1 MTGLNG
7 RVPTVAAASA
17 TEPAIAVRGLT
28 KRYGAI
34 EALRGVELTVP
45 RGALFGLVGPNGA
58 GKTTL
63 IKALVGALRPSGG
76 EVRVL
81 GADPLR
87 DRARVRQ
94 QIGYMPQAPALY
106 DDLSARDNIAFFA
119 AAHAVPDLAARVTEV
134 LAFTELTERADD
146 SIASFSGGMRR
157 RVSLAAALV
166 HRPTLLLLDEPTAA
180 VDPALRTRFWQQFR
194 ALAAAGATLFI
205 STHLMD
211 EALLC
216 DQIAMLYAGRIIAC
230 DAPQRLLERGHT
242 RLTVR
247 EDGRDE
253 TVVIGSRPEDLA
265 GALHPYGL
273 APDVQAVTLAADSLE
288 TVLLTLIEQQDR
300 TMYEQAGV
308 R

>member
-1 MTGLNG
+1 MNGLNE
-7 RVPTVAAASA
+7 RMPARTVTTAAA
-17 TEPAIAVRGLT
+17 PAIAVRGLT

-34 EALRGVELTVP
+34 EALQGVDLTVP

-87 DRARVRQ
+87 ERAQVRRQ
-94 QIGYMPQAPALY
+94 VGYMPQAPALY
-106 DDLSARDNIAFFA
+106 DDLSARDNVAFFA

-134 LAFTELTERADD
+134 LEFAELAARADD
-146 SIASFSGGMRR
+146 SVASFSGGMRR
-157 RVSLAAALV
+157 RVSLATALA
-166 HRPTLLLLDEPTAA
+166 HRPDLLLLDEPTAA
-180 VDPALRTRFWQQFR
+180 VDPALRARFWQQFR
-194 ALAAAGATLFI
+194 TLAAAGATLLI

-216 DQIAMLYAGRIIAC
+216 DQVAMLYAGRIIAC
-230 DAPQRLLERGHT
+230 DAPQRLLECGRT

-247 EDGRDE
+247 REGQDE
-253 TVVIGSRPEDLA
+253 TAVIGGRPEDLA
-265 GALHPYGL
+265 GALYAYGL
-273 APDVQAVTLAADSLE
+273 SPAVQAVTLAADSLE
-288 TVLLTLIEQQDR
+288 TVLLTLIERQDGAVH
-300 TMYEQAGV
+300 QPAGV